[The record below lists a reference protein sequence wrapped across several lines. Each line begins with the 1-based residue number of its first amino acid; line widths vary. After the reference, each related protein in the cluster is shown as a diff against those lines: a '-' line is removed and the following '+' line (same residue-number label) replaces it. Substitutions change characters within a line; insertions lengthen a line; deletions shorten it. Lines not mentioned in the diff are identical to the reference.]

1 MTLLRSHRVQ
11 GDVSSKEGIDEVVSK
26 VRAFETGVDTLV
38 TAAGIRR
45 LNKKSF
51 TPGQGLA
58 ALVES
63 TRSLDWKDMDDSF
76 HINVFSQY
84 YLVAGLLD
92 LLGASA
98 AKQLGRGSVICFSSV
113 ASKHTAQFLPAYQAS
128 KAAVDH
134 LVKIMAAEFAD
145 LYSECVFSQS
155 SGCRIR
161 RN

>member
-1 MTLLRSHRVQ
+1 MASLTPGYSVQ
-11 GDVSSKEGIDEVVSK
+11 GDVGSKKGIDEVVAK
-26 VRAFETGVDTLV
+26 VRSLGKGVDTLI

-63 TRSLDWKDMDDSF
+63 TRSLDWQDLDDSF

-84 YLVAGLLD
+84 YLTAGLLD

-98 AKQLGRGSVICFSSV
+98 AKQTGRGSVICFSSV

-145 LYSECVFSQS
+145 LYSEHIPQYCF
-155 SGCRIR
+155 
-161 RN
+161 